1 MAIYPYKYDKFIS
14 MRYYTSNLLALT
26 LILFFKYS
34 YKLKTFMN
42 SPINQASQLP
52 SVDYFGIRIPFL
64 EFLGVVPEYAKNG
77 RSRMRIDLRAEL
89 ENSFHVAHG
98 GLLMTLLDVAMA
110 AAARSSI
117 VDSSGGSGIHHSGA
131 ITIDMTV
138 SFMRPSSGRIVVEG
152 SVLKSGKSINYCEA
166 VILNE
171 AGEVVAKS
179 SGTFMLRR

>member
-1 MAIYPYKYDKFIS
+1 M
-14 MRYYTSNLLALT
+14 NL
-26 LILFFKYS
+26 
-34 YKLKTFMN
+34 
-42 SPINQASQLP
+42 PINQASQVP
-52 SVDYFGIRIPFL
+52 PVDYFGIRIPFL
-64 EFLGVVPEYAKNG
+64 EFLGVVPEYAKDG
-77 RSRMRIDLRAEL
+77 RSRMWVDLRPEL
-89 ENSFHVAHG
+89 ENSFHAAHG

-117 VDSSGGSGIHHSGA
+117 GHPSGEPAIHHSGA

-152 SVLKSGKSINYCEA
+152 TVLKTGKSINYCEA

-171 AGEVVAKS
+171 DGEVTAKS